1 MASAMDSRAKRWRSN
16 LGSPQMTMNVT
27 MNVTTA
33 ATVPIVPIR
42 MLFDPLIIRVAESLQ
57 RR

>member
-1 MASAMDSRAKRWRSN
+1 MTPAMDSRAKRWRSN

-27 MNVTTA
+27 TA
-33 ATVPIVPIR
+33 AAVPIVPIR
-42 MLFDPLIIRVAESLQ
+42 MLFDPLIIRFAESLQ